1 MSLENAKNLD
11 TEGLRL
17 SVISQLNNQ
26 KNLPFMFFKF
36 STFNNYFIIYIYKRL
51 ISCHTWKHL

>member
-1 MSLENAKNLD
+1 MSLETAKSLD

-26 KNLPFMFFKF
+26 KNLPFMFL
-36 STFNNYFIIYIYKRL
+36 SLLPSIATL
-51 ISCHTWKHL
+51 